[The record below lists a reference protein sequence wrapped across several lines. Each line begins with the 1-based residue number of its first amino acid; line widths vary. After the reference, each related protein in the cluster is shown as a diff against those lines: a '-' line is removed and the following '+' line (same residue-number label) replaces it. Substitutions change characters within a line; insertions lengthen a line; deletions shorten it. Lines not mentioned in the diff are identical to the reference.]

1 MRRDIPPVR
10 PIWIYRGL
18 IFGYTAELAGFAVEK
33 KLDKMCGTDGF
44 CGRFSWGIGNFNIW
58 IYCR

>member
-18 IFGYTAELAGFAVEK
+18 IFGYAAELAGFAVEK
-33 KLDKMCGTDGF
+33 KLDKMCGTDE
-44 CGRFSWGIGNFNIW
+44 FSADFLGE
-58 IYCR
+58 

>member
-44 CGRFSWGIGNFNIW
+44 CGGFS
-58 IYCR
+58 